1 MYVHIICMKAFTLSR
16 RSTRKYSPLV
26 VVCVLSIVRKG
37 LKSFKMEIQCNDL
50 THALATHSAVFK
62 FGGLLRLL
70 NINLIKQDK
79 PIS

>member
-50 THALATHSAVFK
+50 THALARRILPRQPVYIIYWNFK
-62 FGGLLRLL
+62 SKPKGLSEL
-70 NINLIKQDK
+70 N
-79 PIS
+79 